1 MDFLRRDAAG
11 AYLKEK
17 FGHGSKK
24 TLDKLA
30 TVGGGPEMVYSGR
43 IPLYTEEALDRW
55 ARSFLSP
62 PVTSTTERKA
72 LRPPKPTVTSQ
83 ERGHV

>member
-11 AYLKEK
+11 TYLKEK

-62 PVTSTTERKA
+62 PVTSTAERKA
-72 LRPPKPTVTSQ
+72 LRHQKTAVAPQ
-83 ERGHV
+83 AGGG